1 MSVEL
6 KSCATD
12 GAARRVEMLARD
24 VMTAPVI
31 SVTPST
37 RTRDAIELMLTHHLS
52 GLPVLDEAGKLV
64 GVLSEGDLIRRSE
77 LGTEKHRSRFIA
89 FILGPGRAAHDYT
102 KSHARF
108 VRGVMTEEVIA
119 VTEDTS
125 IEEIVTLMETHAI
138 KRLPVMRGDDIVGMV
153 SRSDLLRAL
162 VAASRRRDE
171 TVDDG
176 AIKERIIA
184 EFAKEEWAPSDCI
197 GVEVKD
203 GTVALIGTI
212 FDARQ
217 RLALKVAVEN
227 TPGVKAVHDHLVWID
242 PGSGLVIDAPEAS
255 GDKGDLAR

>member
-1 MSVEL
+1 MR
-6 KSCATD
+6 
-12 GAARRVEMLARD
+12 AAD

-31 SVTPST
+31 SVTPDT

-52 GLPVLDEAGKLV
+52 GLPLLDDDGKLV
-64 GVLSEGDLIRRSE
+64 GIVSEGDFVRRSE

-89 FILGPGRAAHDYT
+89 FILGPGRGAHDYT

-108 VRGVMTEEVIA
+108 IRGVMTEEVIA
-119 VTEDTS
+119 VTEDATL
-125 IEEIVTLMETHAI
+125 EEIVSLMEKHSI
-138 KRLPVMRGDDIVGMV
+138 KRVPVMRGEEVVGML

-171 TVDDG
+171 ATDDR
-176 AIKERIIA
+176 AIKERILA
-184 EFAKEEWAPSDCI
+184 ELAHEEWAPSSCV

-203 GTVALIGTI
+203 GVVDITGTI

-227 TPGVKAVHDHLVWID
+227 TPGVRAVHDRLVWID
-242 PGSGLVIDAPEAS
+242 PGSGLVIDAPEEEREAKS
-255 GDKGDLAR
+255 EG

>member
-1 MSVEL
+1 MR
-6 KSCATD
+6 
-12 GAARRVEMLARD
+12 AAD

-31 SVTPST
+31 SVTPDT

-52 GLPVLDEAGKLV
+52 GLPVLDDDGKLV
-64 GVLSEGDLIRRSE
+64 GIVSEGDFVRRSE

-89 FILGPGRAAHDYT
+89 FILGPGRGAHDYT

-108 VRGVMTEEVIA
+108 IQGVMTEEVIA
-119 VTEDTS
+119 VTEDATL
-125 IEEIVTLMETHAI
+125 EEIVSLMEKHSI
-138 KRLPVMRGDDIVGMV
+138 KRVPVMRGEEVVGML

-171 TVDDG
+171 ATDDR
-176 AIKERIIA
+176 AIKARILA
-184 EFAKEEWAPSDCI
+184 ELAHEEWAPSSCI

-203 GTVALIGTI
+203 GIVDITGTI

-227 TPGVKAVHDHLVWID
+227 TPGVKAVHDRLVWID
-242 PGSGLVIDAPEAS
+242 PGSGLVIDAPEEEREAKS
-255 GDKGDLAR
+255 EG

>member
-1 MSVEL
+1 LERIM
-6 KSCATD
+6 K
-12 GAARRVEMLARD
+12 AAD

-31 SVTPST
+31 SVTPAT

-52 GLPVLDEAGKLV
+52 GLPVLNEQGKLV
-64 GVLSEGDLIRRSE
+64 GILSEGDFVRRSE

-108 VRGVMTEEVIA
+108 VRGLMTEEVIA

-125 IEEIVTLMETHAI
+125 LEDIVSLMEKHTI
-138 KRLPVMRGDDIVGMV
+138 KRVPVMRDDDVVGMV

-162 VAASRRRDE
+162 VGASRRRE
-171 TVDDG
+171 EATDDG
-176 AIKERIIA
+176 AIKERILA
-184 EFAKEEWAPSDCI
+184 ELAREEWAPSSCI

-203 GTVALIGTI
+203 GAVDLTGTI

-227 TPGVKAVHDHLVWID
+227 TPGVKTVHDKLVWID
-242 PGSGLVIDAPEAS
+242 PGSGLVIDAPDESDATEAE
-255 GDKGDLAR
+255 ARQ

>member
-1 MSVEL
+1 MR
-6 KSCATD
+6 
-12 GAARRVEMLARD
+12 AAD

-31 SVTPST
+31 SVTPDT

-52 GLPVLDEAGKLV
+52 GLPVLDDDGKLV
-64 GVLSEGDLIRRSE
+64 GIVSEGDFVRRSE

-89 FILGPGRAAHDYT
+89 FILGPGRGAHDYT

-108 VRGVMTEEVIA
+108 IRGVMTEEVIA
-119 VTEDTS
+119 VTEDATL
-125 IEEIVTLMETHAI
+125 EEIVSLMEKHSI
-138 KRLPVMRGDDIVGMV
+138 KRVPVMRGEEVVGML

-171 TVDDG
+171 ATDDR
-176 AIKERIIA
+176 AIKARILA
-184 EFAKEEWAPSDCI
+184 ELAHEEWAPSSCI

-203 GTVALIGTI
+203 GIVDITGTI

-227 TPGVKAVHDHLVWID
+227 TPGVKAVHDRLVWID
-242 PGSGLVIDAPEAS
+242 PGSGLVIDAPEEEREAKS
-255 GDKGDLAR
+255 EG